1 MTQRLPEGAD
11 PQEVAEQRLDEAAA
25 GGELE
30 VRSAWH
36 GRPLD
41 LSDANDPDWWV
52 KRRLREEQLV
62 SLPPA
67 LQLRRDRDELLAG
80 LDRIHSEVHVR
91 EVLGK
96 LDARIRYA
104 LGHAIPGPP
113 SMLLPLDVE
122 ALVEQWRAGRPP
134 PPVPVRVPPR
144 RRWWQRVLRLGRRTT
159 R

>member
-1 MTQRLPEGAD
+1 MTQRLPKGAD

-25 GGELE
+25 RGELE

-41 LSDANDPDWWV
+41 LSDANDPDWWI

-62 SLPPA
+62 ALPPA

-80 LDRIHSEVHVR
+80 LDAMHSEVHVR
-91 EVLGK
+91 EVLEK

-113 SMLLPLDVE
+113 STLMPLDVE
-122 ALVEQWRAGRPP
+122 ALVEQWRARRP
-134 PPVPVRVPPR
+134 PPVPRVEPPPR
-144 RRWWQRVLRLGRRTT
+144 RRWWQRLLRRGARSIA
-159 R
+159 

>member
-11 PQEVAEQRLDEAAA
+11 PHEVAEQQLDAAA
-25 GGELE
+25 DRGGLE

-41 LSDANDPDWWV
+41 LSDANDPDWWI

-62 SLPPA
+62 ALPPA

-80 LDRIHSEVHVR
+80 LDAMHSEVHVR
-91 EVLGK
+91 EALEK
-96 LDARIRYA
+96 LDGRIRYA

-113 SMLLPLDVE
+113 STLLPLDVE
-122 ALVEQWRAGRPP
+122 ALVAQWRARRPP
-134 PPVPVRVPPR
+134 PTPPVDAPPC
-144 RRWWQRVLRLGRRTT
+144 RRWWQRLLRRAR
-159 R
+159 